1 MKTKTETKKP
11 KILKKV
17 ITIAAMLIASL
28 LLATML
34 AACSDANKPDDG
46 KNTDSKPGDSAEVP
60 GSSGEQATET
70 EPPVDPVPEAALIA
84 DGKTEYEIIYTED
97 PTDEV
102 FNAAAKIQSVFQE
115 ATGIRLTLKS
125 DYLSSGET
133 TEGKKCKILVGNTK
147 FAESK
152 KEYENLRYQDYSV
165 VSDGNHI
172 VFAAYTTRA
181 YDTAIN
187 WFVKNVLSGISAD
200 KKSLVMTGEGIH
212 GALVKNYKISSWKIG
227 ENDMKDYKIIYSE
240 NTYKKAAMALRD
252 YIAAKTGHYLEVVRD
267 IKADES
273 KYEIL
278 VGATNRAESAAVETP
293 KALNYTIKNVNDKL
307 VLKTGG
313 VHSAYL
319 VFEDLCNILD
329 GGKHSEELKLET
341 GFELKGDFYDEPSD
355 ISRADGT
362 SLRLVSANVQAQLE
376 GYNENGDF
384 EFARRLEIYCAFL
397 DYYDPD
403 VVGVQE
409 FCPSW
414 FNGIKKY
421 DNFDK
426 WEVLK
431 FQNPNMANQY
441 VMSTIMYRTDRFT
454 LVDSGMTYY
463 AKFNNGRCRSIT
475 WAILKSIETGKE
487 FCFVSTHW
495 DTTTATNTNA
505 TAQAAELAAFV
516 NEKAKT
522 YPVFTTGD
530 FNHNEWNE
538 PFKNYI
544 SDISGVDCMYAA
556 KKRVNVLGSWHD
568 WGKDT
573 ASAGSCDHITAPS
586 TGVEVLNFGTGMFNQ
601 QIYGSDHAW
610 IYSDIKLN

>member
-1 MKTKTETKKP
+1 MRKKTNSQRA
-11 KILKKV
+11 LKKV
-17 ITIAAMLIASL
+17 LTIAAMLISL
-28 LLATML
+28 LLLTSVL
-34 AACSDANKPDDG
+34 ASCSNAD
-46 KNTDSKPGDSAEVP
+46 KPGGGTEAGQGDSSQLP
-60 GSSGEQATET
+60 GSSLPDGSES
-70 EPPVDPVPEAALIA
+70 EPPEASEPEAKLISG
-84 DGKTEYEIIYTED
+84 GKTEYEIIYTED

-102 FNAAAKIQSVFQE
+102 FNAAVKIQTVFQE

-152 KEYENLRYQDYSV
+152 KEYEGLRYQDYSV
-165 VSDGNHI
+165 INDGNHI

-187 WFVKNVLSGISAD
+187 WFVNNVLSGLSAD
-200 KKSLVMTGEGIH
+200 KKELVMTGEGTR
-212 GALVKNYKISSWKIG
+212 GELVKNYKISSWKIG
-227 ENDMKDYKIIYSE
+227 DNDMKNYKIIYSE

-252 YIAAKTGHYLEVVRD
+252 YIAAKTGNYLEVVRD

-278 VGATNRAESAAVETP
+278 VGATNRAESSAVETP

-403 VVGVQE
+403 VVGLQE

-421 DNFDK
+421 DNIGK
-426 WEVLK
+426 WDVLK
-431 FQNPNMANQY
+431 FQNPNATNEN
-441 VMSTIMYRTDRFT
+441 VMSTIMYRSDRFT

-463 AKFNNGRCRSIT
+463 SKFNNRKCRSIS
-475 WAILKSIETGKE
+475 WAVLKSIETGKE

-495 DTTTATNTNA
+495 DTNTANNNTL
-505 TAQAAELAAFV
+505 AQVAELAAFV
-516 NEKAKT
+516 NEKVKS

-530 FNHNEWNE
+530 FNNNEWNE

-544 SDISGVDCMYAA
+544 SEISGVDCMYAA

-573 ASAGSCDHITAPS
+573 ASAGSCDHITAS
-586 TGVEVLNFGTGMFNQ
+586 GDGIDVLNFGTGMFNQ

-610 IYSDIKLN
+610 IYCDIKLN

>member
-1 MKTKTETKKP
+1 MKENTQHRKS
-11 KILKKV
+11 LKKV
-17 ITIAAMLIASL
+17 IMISVMLITSL
-28 LLATML
+28 LLTTIL
-34 AACSDANKPDDG
+34 AACSDSNKPDDG
-46 KNTDSKPGDSAEVP
+46 KSTESKQGDSAEVP
-60 GSSGEQATET
+60 GSRTEEITET
-70 EPPVDPVPEAALIA
+70 EPPVAQVPEAALIT
-84 DGKTEYEIIYTED
+84 DGKTDYEIIYTEN

-102 FNAAAKIQSVFQE
+102 FNAASKIQTVFQE
-115 ATGIRLTLKS
+115 ATGIKLTLKS

-133 TEGKKCKILVGNTK
+133 TEGKTCKILVGNTR

-152 KEYENLRYQDYSV
+152 REYENLRYQDYYV
-165 VSDGNHI
+165 VNDGNHI
-172 VFAAYTTRA
+172 VFAAYTARA

-200 KKSLVMTGEGIH
+200 KKSLVMTGEGIR

-227 ENDMKDYKIIYSE
+227 ENDMKDYRIIYSE

-252 YIAAKTGHYLEVVRD
+252 YIAAKSGYYLEVVRD
-267 IKADES
+267 IKAEES

-278 VGATNRAESAAVETP
+278 VGTTNRAESAAVETP

-329 GGKHSEELKLET
+329 GGKHAEELKLDT
-341 GFELKGDFYDEPSD
+341 GAEIKGDFYDEPSD

-362 SLRLVSANVQAQLE
+362 SLRLVSANVQAQLK
-376 GYNENGDF
+376 GYNDENGDF
-384 EFARRLEIYCAFL
+384 EFARRLEIFCAFL

-431 FQNPNMANQY
+431 FQNPKVSNEY
-441 VMSTIMYRTDRFT
+441 IMSTIMYRTDRFT

-463 AKFNNGRCRSIT
+463 AKYNNGRCRSIT

-495 DTTTATNTNA
+495 DTTTASNTNA
-505 TAQAAELAAFV
+505 ASQAAELAAFV

-530 FNHNEWNE
+530 FNHNEWTE
-538 PFKNYI
+538 TFKKYI

-556 KKRVNVLGSWHD
+556 KKRVNVLGSWHG
-568 WGKDT
+568 WAIPI
-573 ASAGSCDHITAPS
+573 ASAGSCDHITAS
-586 TGVEVLNFGTGMFNQ
+586 GAGTEVLNFGTGMFNQ
-601 QIYGSDHAW
+601 QVYGSDHAW